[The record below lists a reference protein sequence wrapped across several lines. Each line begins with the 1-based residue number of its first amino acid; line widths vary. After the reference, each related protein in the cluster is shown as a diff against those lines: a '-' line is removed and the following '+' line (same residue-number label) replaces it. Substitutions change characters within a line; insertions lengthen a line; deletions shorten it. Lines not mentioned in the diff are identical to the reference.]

1 MSYRRSLIRLL
12 DRPGGRLLLGKMA
25 TRIARKAI
33 GDEAKI
39 EYVDGFWAHRIGPHL
54 FPDSL
59 GFDYTP
65 RHFEAW
71 KGDLGQ
77 YTRDFWFQ
85 HYQPREGDVIVD
97 VGAGRGEDTLTFSR
111 AVGETGRV
119 IAIEAHPLSF
129 KILERF
135 CRANHLSNV
144 TLLEVALMDK
154 PGTVRIVGSESMWM
168 ESSIARDDGSRGIP
182 VRATTLNE
190 VSQQQDLNNVALL
203 KMNIEGAE
211 RHALLGME
219 QVVRSI
225 CQICVACHDFRFD
238 RGEGEQFRTRSFV
251 EQFLIGHGF
260 TLASR
265 PSDPRDAV
273 RDHVY
278 GLRTSRSKRSLPNAS
293 DS

>member
-1 MSYRRSLIRLL
+1 LPYRRSFIRLL
-12 DRPGGRLLLGKMA
+12 DRPGGRLLLGKIA
-25 TRIARKAI
+25 THIARAAT
-33 GDEAKI
+33 GDDVEIK
-39 EYVDGFWAHRIGPHL
+39 YVDGFWTHRIGLHF

-59 GFDYTP
+59 GFDYRP
-65 RHFEAW
+65 GHFEAW

-85 HYQPREGDVIVD
+85 HYQPREGDVVID

-135 CRANHLSNV
+135 CRCNRLTNV
-144 TLLEVALMDK
+144 TLLDVALMDK
-154 PGTVRIVGSESMWM
+154 PGMVEIAGSESSWM
-168 ESSIARDDGSRGIP
+168 DNAIADGNGLGGVS
-182 VRATTLNE
+182 VRATTLDE
-190 VSQQQDLNNVALL
+190 VCRQQGLKSVALL

-211 RHALLGME
+211 RYALLGME
-219 QVVRSI
+219 GAVRNI
-225 CQICVACHDFRFD
+225 RQICVACHDFRFE
-238 RGEGEQFRTRSFV
+238 RGEGEWFRTRSFV
-251 EQFLIGHGF
+251 ELFLVRNGF

-265 PSDPRDAV
+265 PDDPRDAV

-278 GLRTSRSKRSLPNAS
+278 GLRPELSEHS
-293 DS
+293 

>member
-12 DRPGGRLLLGKMA
+12 DRPGGRLLLGKIA
-25 TRIARKAI
+25 TRIARKAT
-33 GDEAKI
+33 GDEVEI
-39 EYVDGFWAHRIGPHL
+39 EYVGGFWTHRIGPHL

-85 HYQPREGDVIVD
+85 HYQPREGDVIID

-135 CRANHLSNV
+135 CRSNQLNNV
-144 TLLEVALMDK
+144 TPLEVALMDQR
-154 PGTVRIVGSESMWM
+154 GTVRMVGSESRWM
-168 ESSIARDDGSRGIP
+168 ESAIARDEGCRGIP

-190 VSQQQDLNNVALL
+190 IFRQQGLKNVALL

-211 RHALLGME
+211 RYALLGME
-219 QVVRSI
+219 QAVRSI
-225 CQICVACHDFRFD
+225 RQICVACHDFRFD

-265 PSDPRDAV
+265 PNDPRDAV

-278 GLRTSRSKRSLPNAS
+278 GLRPAPSKHSSKL
-293 DS
+293 